1 MPTAPRSGPA
11 AVGPFRDL
19 TAALQELHRAAGKP
33 SARKI
38 STAIRDNDALRDTVS
53 HETVNAIL
61 RGNGGLPKW
70 VKVECVVRQLAAWS
84 VTGLDADREV
94 RRFHQLWL
102 AASDEPDRT
111 APAPLRN
118 DFVAA
123 SPGTPAPREPLAGPT
138 ITNAPARGQHFT
150 GRVQLLDRI
159 RAGLT
164 GPAEPPLP
172 VVGLG
177 GVGKTQ
183 LAVEYLHRWAR
194 EYDLV
199 WWVPAE
205 HPSQAIAALS
215 ALGDQ
220 LGIRPAADMRQ
231 TIRTVL
237 TTLEGSALRW
247 LLVYDNA
254 DQPGDLTNLV
264 PAAGG
269 HVLVTSRNAAWSAV
283 TDAAVQ
289 VGVFDREES
298 IAFMR
303 AWGVV
308 ASAEDCDALAEQ
320 LGDLPLGLEQ
330 VCAMQTST
338 GMPVAEYLRLFAEHF
353 DELLAAGRRAGSRTT
368 TVTTF
373 VNVAA
378 ARLRADSVAAVQL
391 LELLSFMAPV
401 PVPVALLH
409 RGRDAVLTPPLG
421 RALYRPDELRQ
432 LASQLTRYGLAQVD
446 RDQDHIQVHRL
457 VQLVV
462 RDGMPEQTAVQRRVD
477 AHRLLAAA
485 NPGTP
490 EDTRTWP
497 QHAEIGPHLNASY
510 ATHSTVI
517 EAREAVADQI
527 RYLERIGDF
536 EASVQLARQALGAW
550 RAIEDLGPTHRL
562 TVRATRNLAN
572 ALRALGHYAESRE
585 MIFETW
591 GLLRADPVYGENH
604 PETLNLAHIAA
615 FYLRLD
621 GRYEEAYEVDKR
633 RVEAGTRTLLAISS
647 LTIDLRLLGRSTEA
661 LEIDTDLLTSVEKAG
676 RGEEPD
682 ALVAARNQAWDLLD
696 LGRATEALRLQ
707 QARMPRRRHDDWAIA
722 IRTVAVALRRLGRH
736 REAME
741 AATDNYR
748 GCQERFGPDHHL
760 TLAAIMTYA
769 NTLRAVG
776 DAIGARSLATEAYD
790 RYRRLFG
797 EQNPLTLAAATNLAV
812 VRRALGQWREAHN
825 IDEVTYDETAQKLG
839 PEHPHTLITAIG
851 LTNDLAH
858 QHMVSEA
865 VDLGQATLDK
875 LIRVRGEEHPETLV
889 AAVNLALDTKGDHPA
904 AVARLAAVLGEDHP
918 GVQAA
923 AAGARLECD
932 IEPPPT

>member
-1 MPTAPRSGPA
+1 M
-11 AVGPFRDL
+11 RDL

-33 SARKI
+33 AARKV

-53 HETVNAIL
+53 HETVNAML
-61 RGNGGLPKW
+61 RGNGILPKW
-70 VKVECVVRQLAAWS
+70 VKVECVVRQLATWS

-102 AASDEPDRT
+102 AASDEPGQT

-118 DFVAA
+118 DFVAPPLRA
-123 SPGTPAPREPLAGPT
+123 SLPQQPLAGPT
-138 ITNAPARGQHFT
+138 TTNAPARGRHFT
-150 GRVQLLDRI
+150 GREQLLDQI

-164 GPAEPPLP
+164 SSAEPPLP

-183 LAVEYLHRWAR
+183 LAIEYLHRWSR

-220 LGIRPAADMRQ
+220 LGIRASADMRQ

-237 TTLEGSALRW
+237 TALEGSSLRW

-269 HVLVTSRNAAWSAV
+269 HVIVTSRNAAWSSV
-283 TDAAVQ
+283 TDTAVQ

-298 IAFMR
+298 IEFMR

-308 ASAEDCDALAEQ
+308 ATAEDCDALAEQ

-378 ARLRADSVAAVQL
+378 ARLREDSVAAVQL

-401 PVPVALLH
+401 PVPIALLH
-409 RGRDAVLTPPLG
+409 RGRDAMLTPPLG
-421 RALYRPDELRQ
+421 RALYRTDELLRLARQ
-432 LASQLTRYGLAQVD
+432 LSRYGLAQVSP
-446 RDQDHIQVHRL
+446 DQEEIQVHRL

-462 RDGMPEQTAVQRRVD
+462 RDGLPEQTAVQRRLDV
-477 AHRLLAAA
+477 HRLLAAA
-485 NPGTP
+485 NPGRP

-527 RYLERIGDF
+527 RYLERVGDF

-585 MIFETW
+585 MISDTW
-591 GLLRADPVYGENH
+591 NSLRADPTYGEKH
-604 PETLNLAHIAA
+604 PDTLGLAAIVA
-615 FYLRLD
+615 FYLRFD
-621 GRYEEAYEVDKR
+621 GDYPEAYDVDNR
-633 RVEAGTRTLLAISS
+633 RVATMREIYDDDDPRVLLAASN
-647 LTIDLRLLGRSTEA
+647 LTINLRLLGRSEEA
-661 LEIDTDLLTSVEKAG
+661 LAIDSDLLARSERADGGAQANV
-676 RGEEPD
+676 
-682 ALVAARNQAWDLLD
+682 LVTARNLAWDLLD
-696 LGRATEALRLQ
+696 LGRTEEALALQ
-707 QARMPRRRHDDWAIA
+707 QSKMPRRNRHDYWFVA
-722 IRTVAVALRRLGRH
+722 IRTMAVGQRRLGRQQ
-736 REAME
+736 ESMGF
-741 AATDNYR
+741 ATDNYR

-812 VRRALGQWREAHN
+812 VLRALGQWREAHN

-839 PEHPHTLITAIG
+839 HEHPHTLITAIG

-858 QHMVSEA
+858 QQMRKEA
-865 VDLGQATLDK
+865 VDLGQVTFDRLV
-875 LIRVRGEEHPETLV
+875 RVRGEEHPETLV
-889 AAVNLALDTKGDHPA
+889 AAVNLALDKEGDHPA
-904 AVARLAAVLGEDHP
+904 AVARLARALGDDHP